1 MSYAKLKS
9 ELLAA
14 RDRRH
19 AALLQAFGQGWR
31 ATLFLSLAVPG
42 ADKTPAGTA
51 GLFAWARREAEAAGG
66 GLVGLREGHDRL
78 GPFAILGS
86 AIEPPAL
93 KRICVGLESIAPF
106 ARLIDA
112 DVYDLQGATVDR
124 TALKLPPRSC
134 LVCDAPAK
142 ECIRLG
148 RHSGAEL
155 SGRVHEL
162 LAPFTN

>member
-19 AALLQAFGQGWR
+19 AALLQVLGQGWR

-42 ADKTPAGTA
+42 ADKTPAGA
-51 GLFAWARREAEAAGG
+51 DGLFAWARQEAEAACGG
-66 GLVGLREGHDRL
+66 QAGHREGHDRL
-78 GPFAILGS
+78 GPFAIIGS
-86 AIEPPAL
+86 AMEPELL
-93 KRICVGLESIAPF
+93 KHICVRLEAVAPF

-112 DVYDLQGATVDR
+112 DVHNPQGAAVDR
-124 TALKLPPRSC
+124 AALGLPPRSC

-148 RHSGAEL
+148 RHDGVEL
-155 SGRVHEL
+155 FRRVHEL
-162 LAPFTN
+162 LAPFTG

>member
-19 AALLQAFGQGWR
+19 AALLQALGQGWR

-42 ADKTPAGTA
+42 ADKTPAGA
-51 GLFAWARREAEAAGG
+51 DGLFAWARQEAEAACG
-66 GLVGLREGHDRL
+66 GLAGLREGFDRL

-86 AIEPPAL
+86 AMEPVSL
-93 KRICVGLESIAPF
+93 KNICVGLEAVAPF
-106 ARLIDA
+106 ARMIDA
-112 DVYDLQGATVDR
+112 DVYARQGAAVDR
-124 TALKLPPRSC
+124 AALGLPPRPC
-134 LVCDAPAK
+134 LVCEASAK

-148 RHSGAEL
+148 RHDEAEL
-155 SGRVHEL
+155 FRRVHEL
-162 LAPFTN
+162 LAPFTS

>member
-1 MSYAKLKS
+1 MSYAKLQS

-19 AALLQAFGQGWR
+19 AALQQALSQGWR

-42 ADKTPAGTA
+42 PDKTPAGAA
-51 GLFAWARREAEAAGG
+51 GLFAWARREAEAACGNLAG
-66 GLVGLREGHDRL
+66 SREGQDRL

-86 AIEPPAL
+86 GMEPEPL
-93 KRICVGLESIAPF
+93 KQICVGLEAIAPF

-112 DVYDLQGATVDR
+112 DVYDPQGAAVDR
-124 TALKLPPRSC
+124 AALGLPPRCC
-134 LVCDAPAK
+134 LVCTAPAR

-148 RHSGAEL
+148 RHDGAEL
-155 SGRVHEL
+155 SRRVHEL
-162 LAPFTN
+162 LAPFTG

>member
-19 AALLQAFGQGWR
+19 AALLQVLGQGWR
-31 ATLFLSLAVPG
+31 ATLFLSLAIPG
-42 ADKTPAGTA
+42 ADKIPAGTES
-51 GLFAWARREAEAAGG
+51 LFAWARQEAEAACGG
-66 GLVGLREGHDRL
+66 RTGLREGHDRL

-86 AIEPPAL
+86 AMEPVSL
-93 KRICVGLESIAPF
+93 KRICVELEAVAPF

-112 DVYDLQGATVDR
+112 DVYDPQGAAVDR
-124 TALKLPPRSC
+124 AFLGLPPRPC

-142 ECIRLG
+142 DCIRLG
-148 RHSGAEL
+148 HHDEAEL
-155 SGRVHEL
+155 SRRVYEL
-162 LAPFTN
+162 LAPFTG

>member
-19 AALLQAFGQGWR
+19 AALLQALGHDGR
-31 ATLFLSLAVPG
+31 ATLFLSLALPG
-42 ADKTPAGTA
+42 ADKTPAGA
-51 GLFAWARREAEAAGG
+51 LHLFAWARQEAAAACG
-66 GLVGLREGHDRL
+66 GLAGLREGFDRL

-86 AIEPPAL
+86 AMEPAPL
-93 KRICVGLESIAPF
+93 KQICVGLEAIAPF

-112 DVYDLQGATVDR
+112 DVYDPQGVAADR
-124 TALKLPPRSC
+124 AALGLPPRSC
-134 LVCDAPAK
+134 LVCEAPAR

-148 RHSGAEL
+148 RHDGAEL
-155 SGRVHEL
+155 SRRVHEL
-162 LAPFTN
+162 LAPFTD

>member
-19 AALLQAFGQGWR
+19 AALQQAFGQGWR

-42 ADKTPAGTA
+42 ADKTPAGTD
-51 GLFAWARREAEAAGG
+51 GLFAWARREAEAACG

-78 GPFAILGS
+78 GPFAIFGS
-86 AIEPPAL
+86 EIEPPAL
-93 KRICVGLESIAPF
+93 KRVCIGLEAVAPF

-112 DVYDLQGATVDR
+112 DVYGPQGTAVDR
-124 TALKLPPRSC
+124 EALGLPPRPC
-134 LVCDAPAK
+134 LVCEAPAR

-162 LAPFTN
+162 LAPFTG

>member
-1 MSYAKLKS
+1 MSSAKLKS

-19 AALLQAFGQGWR
+19 AALLQALAQGWR

-42 ADKTPAGTA
+42 ADKTPAGA
-51 GLFAWARREAEAAGG
+51 LHLFSWARQEAEAACG
-66 GLVGLREGHDRL
+66 GLTGLREGRDRL

-86 AIEPPAL
+86 IMEPPEL
-93 KRICVGLESIAPF
+93 KNICIGLEAVAPF

-112 DVYDLQGATVDR
+112 DVYDPRGAAVDR
-124 TALKLPPRSC
+124 AALGLPPRPC
-134 LVCDAPAK
+134 LVCTAPAR

-148 RHSGAEL
+148 RHDGAEL
-155 SGRVHEL
+155 SRRVHEL
-162 LAPFTN
+162 LAPFTG